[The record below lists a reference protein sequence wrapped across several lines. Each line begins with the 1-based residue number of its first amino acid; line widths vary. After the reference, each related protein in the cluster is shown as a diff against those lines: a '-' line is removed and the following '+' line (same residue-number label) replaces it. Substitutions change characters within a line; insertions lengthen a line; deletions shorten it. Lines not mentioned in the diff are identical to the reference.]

1 MTFLTK
7 RRYFDIIYELANRRG
22 LVEPF
27 SSARFTAAEI
37 YKGTEIYKEIYK
49 EYEIPYIKE

>member
-7 RRYFDIIYELANRRG
+7 RRYFDIIYELADRRG

-27 SSARFTAAEI
+27 SPALFTAAEI
-37 YKGTEIYKEIYK
+37 YKVTNGNI
-49 EYEIPYIKE
+49 

>member
-7 RRYFDIIYELANRRG
+7 RRYFDIIYELADRRG

-27 SSARFTAAEI
+27 SPALFTAAEI
-37 YKGTEIYKEIYK
+37 YKGTNGNI
-49 EYEIPYIKE
+49 